1 LEGRAEQQQ
10 TRIRLCGRMDVE
22 IEGRSI
28 APPGRQGR
36 MLLAYQIA
44 NRSRQ
49 LRRDE
54 LVDVLWEN
62 NPPANPDAG
71 LNTVISRLRREL
83 GPEVLPPHEIS
94 LHLPERAEIDVEL
107 IEERAQQ
114 TLQALKDGRPADAAE
129 LASKAIEQLDRKLLP
144 GLEARWIDERRRE
157 LDELGLS
164 LRRSSVEA
172 RLQLGGEELEAA
184 ERDARGL
191 VERAPYRES
200 GHKLLMEVLA
210 ARGDVA
216 EAHLVYDRLKR
227 LLMDELG
234 KTPDPAITDLNAGL
248 LEGALPAP
256 SAGAAGSRAPV
267 AAGRT
272 PLHRVPLPP
281 LLDALRDQGF
291 VGREQAIARLR
302 VRWEQVS
309 LKPRVAVL
317 TGEPGV
323 GKTRLAAC
331 FSHMVHRQGGTVLY
345 GRCHENPL
353 TSQPFPEALRHYADA
368 RDLPH
373 DLSDLAGLPA
383 LDRVLRGLD
392 QADDSTE
399 PQNRFALYEA
409 VAGIFRHAAEAQPLL
424 LVIDDLHW
432 ADAATFEL
440 MLHSVRSVAP
450 SPWMLLVTS
459 REAAEPRASR
469 YGGQAESL
477 EARLGEL
484 RHEADVEHVH
494 LEGLD
499 EGETAKLIQVRSD
512 VARSDA
518 FARRLWRRTGGN
530 PLFIEEMLPLVGRE
544 EEPDLSRVGVPEAVE
559 QAIITRLERLGDASR
574 NVLARASVIGPEFTL
589 SLLAGVVGRS
599 EDDTLAEVEELIRYG
614 LVVEV
619 PHRRDHFAFSHA
631 LVRETEYGSL
641 IASRRARIH
650 ARVALELERLA
661 EDSSGVARV
670 AAAELAHHCYEAQPA
685 VDPRHA
691 AGYSIDAAKDAEH
704 SAAYEQA
711 GTHYDR
717 AVKLLRKAGAD
728 GNQRCDLR
736 NAQGNAW
743 LRAGRLEDAR
753 SSFRKAAAIARV
765 TGDSGRLARAA
776 LGFHGRYLSAGEV
789 NWKAIGLLEAALDAL
804 DPDDSA
810 LRTRVLARLA
820 DSLMWEDANRQ
831 LELSTEALH
840 MSRRVNHPG
849 ATLEALS
856 AQHSA
861 LLHADHLRERVEL
874 GNERLEL
881 ARRTRRDEAVA
892 AALRWS
898 IHDSCE
904 LGDLRSAKE
913 QYVELA
919 GLAERLRQPL
929 YLSYA
934 RHWECVFAQLHGR
947 LDEAERSAD
956 AAFDLATGISAKDAE
971 MSRVDKRSAIYRE
984 QGQLGMLRP
993 AIERFAIE
1001 VPAIPAWW
1009 ILLALVDAEAGN
1021 VAAARAQVDRFV
1033 TDNASALPHDVFW
1046 LYGLALLA
1054 ETCVLLEDAAEPAS
1068 TLHRLLLPYGDQYLH
1083 VGMDTFWGSVW
1094 RFVGLAA
1101 TAAENW
1107 NAADDAYKAAETRH
1121 EELGSRP
1128 LLARTQMNHAEML
1141 LRRGE
1146 GISEASRL
1154 LARAKEAADE
1164 LGLVDVGT
1172 RAEALQADARAN
1184 AAAV

>member
-22 IEGRSI
+22 IDGRPI

-83 GPEVLPPHEIS
+83 GADVLPPHQIS
-94 LHLPERAEIDVEL
+94 LHLPERTEVDLEL

-114 TLQALKDGRPADAAE
+114 TLQALKEGRPAEAAE
-129 LASKAIEQLDRKLLP
+129 LASEALKHLDQKLLP
-144 GLEARWIDERRRE
+144 ELEARWIDERRRE

-164 LRRSSVEA
+164 LRRASVEA
-172 RLQLGGEELEAA
+172 RLQLGGEELEVA
-184 ERDARGL
+184 ERDAREL
-191 VERAPYRES
+191 IERAPYRES
-200 GHKLLMEVLA
+200 GHKLLMDVLA

-216 EAHLVYDRLKR
+216 EAHLAYDRLKR

-234 KTPDPAITDLNAGL
+234 KTPDPAITELNAQL
-248 LEGALPAP
+248 LEGPPRKP
-256 SAGAAGSRAPV
+256 SPPAAGSRSPV
-267 AAGRT
+267 AATET
-272 PLHRVPLPP
+272 PPHQVPLPP
-281 LLDALRDQGF
+281 LLDALRGQGF
-291 VGREQAIARLR
+291 VGREQAMTRLKL
-302 VRWEQVS
+302 RWEQVS

-317 TGEPGV
+317 TGEPGI

-331 FSHMVHRQGGTVLY
+331 FSHVAHRGGGNVLY
-345 GRCHENPL
+345 GPCHENPL
-353 TSQPFPEALRHYADA
+353 TSQPFVEALRHYASV
-368 RDLPH
+368 RELPRE
-373 DLSDLAGLPA
+373 LPDLAGLPG
-383 LDRVLRGLD
+383 LHHVLRELG
-392 QADDSTE
+392 QTDDSPE
-399 PQNRFALYEA
+399 PQDRYALFEA
-409 VAGIFRHAAEAQPLL
+409 VAGVFRHAAEARPLL

-440 MLHSVRSVAP
+440 MLHTVRSVPP
-450 SPWMLLVTS
+450 SRWMLLVTS
-459 REAAEPRASR
+459 RDAAEPQTSHS
-469 YGGQAESL
+469 GGQAESL
-477 EARLGEL
+477 EARLGRL
-484 RHEADVEHVH
+484 RHEADVEHIC
-494 LEGLD
+494 LGGLD
-499 EGETAKLIQVRSD
+499 EDETATLIRARSE

-518 FARRLWRRTGGN
+518 FARRLWHRTGGN

-544 EEPDLSRVGVPEAVE
+544 EEPDLSRLGVPEAVE

-574 NVLARASVIGPEFTL
+574 NVLARASVIGPEFPL
-589 SLLAGVVGRS
+589 PLLAPVVGRS

-619 PHRRDHFAFSHA
+619 PDRRDHFAFSHA

-661 EDSSGVARV
+661 QASPGVHRV
-670 AAAELAHHCYEAQPA
+670 AFAELAYHCYEGQPA
-685 VDPRHA
+685 IEPRHA
-691 AGYSIDAAKDAEH
+691 AGYSIEAAKDAEQ
-704 SAAYEQA
+704 SAAYGQA

-717 AVKLLRKAGAD
+717 AVKLLRKAGSD
-728 GNQRCDLR
+728 GHQRCDLR
-736 NAQGNAW
+736 LAQGKAW
-743 LRAGRLEDAR
+743 LRAGQLEEAR
-753 SSFRKAAAIARV
+753 RSFRKAAAIARE
-765 TGDSGRLARAA
+765 TRESGRLARAA

-789 NWKAIGLLEAALDAL
+789 NWKAIGLLESALDAL
-804 DPDDSA
+804 DPADSA
-810 LRTRVLARLA
+810 LRTRVLARVA

-831 LELSTEALH
+831 LQLSTEALG
-840 MSRRVNHPG
+840 MARRVNHPG

-861 LLHADHLRERVEL
+861 LLHTDHLRERVDL

-881 ARRTRRDEAVA
+881 ARRTGRDEAVA

-913 QYVELA
+913 QYVELDR
-919 GLAERLRQPL
+919 LADRLRQPL

-956 AAFDLATGISAKDAE
+956 AAFDLATKVSAKDAE
-971 MSRVDKRSAIYRE
+971 MSRLDKRSAIYRE
-984 QGQLGMLRP
+984 QGQLGTLRP
-993 AIERFAIE
+993 AIERFAVE

-1009 ILLALVDAEAGN
+1009 VLLALVDAEAGN
-1021 VAAARAQVDRFV
+1021 EGSARAQVDRFV
-1033 TDNASALPHDVFW
+1033 ADDAVALPYDVFW
-1046 LYGLALLA
+1046 LYGVALLA
-1054 ETCVLLEDAAEPAS
+1054 ETCALLKDASEPARV
-1068 TLHRLLLPYGDQYLH
+1068 LYRLLLPYGDRYLQ

-1101 TAAENW
+1101 TACEKW
-1107 NAADDAYKAAETRH
+1107 DAADEAYKEAERRH
-1121 EELGSRP
+1121 DELGSTP

-1141 LRRGE
+1141 LRRG
-1146 GISEASRL
+1146 GDTSEAARL
-1154 LARAKEAADE
+1154 LASAREAADE
-1164 LGLVDVGT
+1164 LGLVDVG
-1172 RAEALQADARAN
+1172 RSAEALQAEARAN